1 MGHRGRW
8 VLAGVTL
15 SVLAVLGYRSFGTSP
30 DGADPIRDPA
40 VDGRAPEG
48 KTVATDADSPFATAP
63 DATRDGD
70 VAGVPLTED
79 VLDLGGTEPSG
90 SSAAAPLP
98 AIDVREVGR
107 SNLSDTE
114 FESLVARLASDPEL
128 LAALIDEF
136 RSETDP
142 ERRRRLALL
151 LGDVRDPA
159 VSVLAAELIYSGDP
173 DSRALGLDLLGRIQ
187 PGNGDARDMISGLLS
202 SESDGEVLVGTLT
215 AMAVPGAV
223 EPGER
228 RGLAEQVSL
237 LTNHADPAVRRT
249 SLDILSRWSDS
260 PEHTPLLL
268 GGLVDGDPI
277 VRRTAAY
284 ALVGHEDAS
293 EDVMRDLFAVVE
305 NTSEVERTRRGAILA
320 LKGMPLDDERRRR
333 LEDIE
338 NRLDLR

>member
-8 VLAGVTL
+8 ALAGVTL
-15 SVLAVLGYRSFGTSP
+15 SVLAVLGYRSLGTTP
-30 DGADPIRDPA
+30 DGVDPI
-40 VDGRAPEG
+40 VDGRASEG
-48 KTVATDADSPFATAP
+48 ETTAPDVDSPFAP
-63 DATRDGD
+63 ATDVANGGD
-70 VAGVPLTED
+70 VAETSSTED
-79 VLDLGGTEPSG
+79 ASNLDGAEPD
-90 SSAAAPLP
+90 SSSTATPLP
-98 AIDVREVGR
+98 AVDVREIGR
-107 SNLSDTE
+107 SDLADAE
-114 FESLVARLASDPEL
+114 FESLAARLASDPEL

-228 RGLAEQVSL
+228 QALAEQVSL
-237 LTNHADPAVRRT
+237 LTSHADPSVRRT

-268 GGLVDGDPI
+268 DGLVDGDPI

-320 LKGMPLDDERRRR
+320 LKGMPLDDERRRL

-338 NRLDLR
+338 SRLDLR